1 MNKEVTRNDFEQY
14 LYKYCDF
21 ISILKQANGVHF
33 MDIMG
38 WDGGD
43 LKKDC
48 IEDGNIKYSDLDA
61 VDKFLQDA
69 YEEFKEDG
77 ASKPKITFKE
87 FINNGESKA

>member
-1 MNKEVTRNDFEQY
+1 MKRQVTRDDFEQY
-14 LYKYCDF
+14 LYKYCNF
-21 ISILKQANGVHF
+21 ISILKQVDGVHF

-43 LKKDC
+43 LNEDY
-48 IEDGNIKYSDLDA
+48 IEDRGIKYSDLDA
-61 VDKFLQDA
+61 VDEFVQDT
-69 YEEFKEDG
+69 YEEFKEAG